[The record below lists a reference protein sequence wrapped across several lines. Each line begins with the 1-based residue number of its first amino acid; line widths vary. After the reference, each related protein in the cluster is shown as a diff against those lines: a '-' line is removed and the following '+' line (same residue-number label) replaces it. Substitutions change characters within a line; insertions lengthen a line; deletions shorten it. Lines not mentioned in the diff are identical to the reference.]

1 MAIVATTGS
10 YAMYCNRLNFR
21 STSTCASAAAAKR
34 KMQNQ
39 GRTLRRLSVWLRLAR
54 TRAIQPRSKR
64 VIGSRDFSKEETVAK
79 AAQAPPEQLADRRRS
94 KRERCN
100 RDICVGRHPLN
111 LLIRD
116 PFGRAELLPPPPKV
130 MIRIT
135 RRRSLRAHSVREALL
150 DSCPTSRVSR

>member
-34 KMQNQ
+34 KIKNQ

-54 TRAIQPRSKR
+54 TRAIQPRSNR

-79 AAQAPPEQLADRRRS
+79 GAQAPPEQLADRRRS
-94 KRERCN
+94 KRERCS
-100 RDICVGRHPLN
+100 RGICVVRCPQS

-116 PFGRAELLPPPPKV
+116 SFGRVEPLPPPP
-130 MIRIT
+130 
-135 RRRSLRAHSVREALL
+135 
-150 DSCPTSRVSR
+150 